1 MATQSPFSF
10 LEDAFQKAGA
20 VLQPPPVPDWAVQE
34 ARRCIVLLLNHV
46 LQQEPE
52 ATRRLARVA
61 GGVVLFHWREFHF
74 KLRVTPA
81 GLLDLADEASPS
93 DLTFTVTET
102 SPVALAQSTLD
113 GARPALRIEGD
124 VGLAA
129 EVNWVV
135 EHVRWDI
142 EEDLARIL
150 GDAPAHALGQ
160 AARRLGEAVRPFLAR
175 GAEARR

>member
-10 LEDAFQKAGA
+10 LEDAFQKASSA
-20 VLQPPPVPDWAVQE
+20 IQPPAWVVQE
-34 ARRCIVLLLNHV
+34 AQRRIVLLLNHV

-52 ATRRLARVA
+52 ATRRLGRVA
-61 GGVVLFHWREFHF
+61 GGVVLFHWRDFHF

-81 GLLDLADEASPS
+81 GLLDLAEADAKSDLSFSVVEASPATLLQS
-93 DLTFTVTET
+93 
-102 SPVALAQSTLD
+102 AL
-113 GARPALRIEGD
+113 GGERPALRIEGD

-150 GDAPAHALGQ
+150 GDAPAHALAE
-160 AARRLGEAVRPFLAR
+160 AARRLGDTGRAFLAR
-175 GAEARR
+175 GAEGRR